1 MNRIKQLRQERQLS
15 QRKLGEI
22 INASNQ
28 AVSAYES
35 GIRNPK
41 EETWK
46 ALADFFGVSV
56 P

>member
-41 EETWK
+41 EET
-46 ALADFFGVSV
+46 
-56 P
+56 